1 MTGEFGLDQH
11 FARLPAA
18 TRPARNL
25 HDGLRQPFG
34 ARDPDSERIDVVIDT
49 RMAECNKYKYDE
61 ALGHLRLSRVLPVG
75 MSREFKLDGGL
86 GQLGTGAAARR
97 HPRIHSRQGHQ
108 SDGDRAA
115 AV

>member
-25 HDGLRQPFG
+25 HVGLRQPFG
-34 ARDPDSERIDVVIDT
+34 AHDPDSERIDVVIDT
-49 RMAECNKYKYDE
+49 RMADCNKYKYDE
-61 ALGHLRLSRVLPVG
+61 ALGHLRLGHVLPVG
-75 MSREFKLDGGL
+75 MSREFKLDGRL
-86 GQLGTGAAARR
+86 GQLGTDAVARC

-108 SDGDRAA
+108 GDGARAA